1 MTTGGVTI
9 AQPIATAVFTDVMA
23 RLTAGVAVV
32 TARRSD
38 GEPCGLLV
46 SSLCSYS
53 VAPPS
58 VLVAIDQTAR
68 SYPALCAAR
77 EFGVHML
84 VAAQAEL
91 ADVFASRERRK
102 FDRVDWTWDGAVPR
116 LAGPGDYL
124 RCRASAVV
132 VHGDHAVVIG
142 EVDRCESHAEPM
154 EPLVYYRR
162 RLGWRL
168 TPAPRGA

>member
-1 MTTGGVTI
+1 MFI
-9 AQPIATAVFTDVMA
+9 DVMA
-23 RLTAGVAVV
+23 RLTAGVTVV

-38 GEPCGLLV
+38 GGPCGLLV

-58 VLVAIDQTAR
+58 VLFAIDQSAR

-77 EFGVHML
+77 EFGVHLL
-84 VAAQAEL
+84 VAAQTEL
-91 ADVFASRERRK
+91 AGVFAGRGRRK
-102 FDRVDWTWDGAVPR
+102 FDQVGWDWDGAVPR
-116 LAGPGDYL
+116 LDGVADYL
-124 RCRASAVV
+124 RCRTSAVI

-142 EVDRCESHAEPM
+142 EVNRCESRTEPT
-154 EPLVYYRR
+154 EPLVYYGR

-168 TPAPRGA
+168 TPPE